1 MKPKNVL
8 KLDIVELDKCETNPE
23 ESVLPGDG
31 LHKYL

>member
-8 KLDIVELDKCETNPE
+8 KLDIVELDKSETKPE

-31 LHKYL
+31 LQNSL